1 VRVLLKFDVKSNM
14 ECIASGAKYVL
25 DAETADLID
34 GCRDLFDDS

>member
-1 VRVLLKFDVKSNM
+1 MRSLQNFGVKINM

-25 DAETADLID
+25 DAEAADLVD